1 MKVEVRL
8 FATLQ
13 SYLPPGARGDSIS
26 LEVPAGATVRD
37 VVESLQIPSEVDCLT
52 VVNGRDAAPDHVL
65 SPGDEL
71 AMFPPLSGGAA

>member
-13 SYLPPGARGDSIS
+13 PYLPVGAHSDGVSLELPPGTTVGD
-26 LEVPAGATVRD
+26 VM
-37 VVESLQIPSEVDCLT
+37 ESLKIPSDLACLT
-52 VVNGRDAAPDHVL
+52 VVNGRDAAPEHVL

-71 AMFPPLSGGAA
+71 AMFPPLAGGA